1 LKDEII
7 KKTLIKKTFKSNKKN
22 IRIKYEKKTHKED
35 EI

>member
-7 KKTLIKKTFKSNKKN
+7 KKTLIKKLSKATKK